1 MGRKPVEKVIEHRI
15 TFGSKERMQIDSLV
29 TSMNIKNISTPGV
42 SLLSDVSGMIALIGI
57 LELVFGVDIIIN
69 PATDKMGDVIQ
80 DLKNWNAQRKLEG
93 EQVALGGLRTGSGI
107 LDSIIDA
114 IELLGD
120 IQREIL
126 TGDTEGMQ

>member
-1 MGRKPVEKVIEHRI
+1 MGRKPVDKVIEHRI
-15 TFGSKERMQIDSLV
+15 CFGSKERMQIDSLV

-120 IQREIL
+120 TQREIL

>member
-15 TFGSKERMQIDSLV
+15 TFGSKERQQIDSLV
-29 TSMNIKNISTPGV
+29 TSMNIKNISTPSV

-120 IQREIL
+120 TQREIF

>member
-1 MGRKPVEKVIEHRI
+1 MGRKPVDKVIEHRI
-15 TFGSKERMQIDSLV
+15 VFGSKERMQLDSLI
-29 TSMNIKNISTPGV
+29 TSLNIKNIATPTV
-42 SLLSDVSGMIALIGI
+42 SILNDVTGMIALIGI
-57 LELVFGVDIIIN
+57 LELIFGVDIIIN
-69 PATDKMGDVIQ
+69 PTTDKMGDVIQ

-120 IQREIL
+120 TQREIL